1 MGKKLYVG
9 NLSYDTSNDTLQEM
23 FEAFGTVQSA
33 QIIMDRETGR
43 SKGFGFVEMGSDQE
57 AQAAI
62 NGLNG
67 KESGGRALTVN
78 EARPREDRGG
88 RRWRS
93 WRFRRRRRTL
103 WRRRAVW
110 RRRWWW
116 PRRLRRRTLLGRLW
130 TRERPVARP
139 GGLLPKRKRGHKVF
153 VEASRSGTVYGA
165 MPNDGDAALTRRG
178 AGGTSLEKDPA
189 SISRRERPAIGGRR
203 RFRCRPRD
211 TRRLPGDSTP
221 SGRSPEMPP

>member
-1 MGKKLYVG
+1 MYVG

-88 RRWRS
+88 
-93 WRFRRRRRTL
+93 
-103 WRRRAVW
+103 
-110 RRRWWW
+110 
-116 PRRLRRRTLLGRLW
+116 
-130 TRERPVARP
+130 
-139 GGLLPKRKRGHKVF
+139 GG
-153 VEASRSGTVYGA
+153 
-165 MPNDGDAALTRRG
+165 
-178 AGGTSLEKDPA
+178 
-189 SISRRERPAIGGRR
+189 GGRGG
-203 RFRCRPRD
+203 F
-211 TRRLPGDSTP
+211 GGGG
-221 SGRSPEMPP
+221 GRSAAAAVGSGGGGGGRGGYGGGRY